1 MKIAKVCVIG
11 AGVMGSGIAAQVANA
26 GFQALLLDIVPA
38 GAADRNVLAK
48 AAVAKLAVA
57 EPAPLMSKAAAK
69 LIEIGNVEDDLKRL
83 AECDWIIE
91 AVTERADIK
100 QALYKKIDAARRP
113 GSILSSNTSTLPL
126 HVLMAGMPEN
136 IKRDFC
142 ITHFFNPPR
151 YMRLLE
157 IVAGPETR
165 ADVIDAVTAFADEK
179 LGKAV
184 VKAKDTPGFIANR
197 IGVYWIQCA
206 ITAALEL
213 GLSVEEADAVMG
225 RPIGAPKSGVFDLL
239 DIVGLDLQPH
249 IDASLRAALPKTDAY
264 QALSSDFPLLQKM
277 IAEGLTG
284 RKGKGGF
291 YRLNKTGGVKTKEVI
306 DLKTGEYRKLAKVT
320 PESVDAAKAGLRA
333 LVSHQ
338 DRGGKFAW
346 IVLSKLLSYVTE
358 LVPQIADHIADVD
371 LAMRTGFNWKLGP
384 FEMIDQLGASWF
396 AEKLDQEKMPVPKL
410 LAEAAKQGGFYKALP
425 DGQTQLASGGRY
437 LPIVRPAGSMRLAD
451 IKLQSQPLAKNS
463 SASFWDLGDGVAC
476 LEFHSKMNS
485 LDPDSMSMAARAIDI
500 VSKDMKALVIY
511 NDGENFSVG
520 ANLGLALF
528 SANIGVW
535 PMLEELVA
543 QGQQVMKALKFAPF
557 PVIAAP
563 SGLALGGGCEFILH
577 CSAVQAHAET
587 YMGLV
592 EVGVGIVPGWGGCKE
607 MLIRFRPG
615 ASGPQGPMPAVMA
628 AFEQISLAKVSK
640 SAAHA
645 KELNYLR
652 KTDGITMNR
661 DRLLPDAKALALRL
675 AQDYRPPQPIEL
687 RLPGPTGAAALH
699 MAIQSYAQQGLALPH
714 DVTVSNQLARVL
726 SGGSTDI
733 TEIVSEDRV
742 MELEK
747 LAFMTLVK
755 TEPTLSRM
763 EVMLATG
770 KPLRN

>member
-100 QALYKKIDAARRP
+100 QALYKKIDAARKH

-136 IKRDFC
+136 LKRDFC

-384 FEMIDQLGASWF
+384 FQMIDQLGASWF

-425 DGQTQLASGGRY
+425 DGQTQLASDGRY

-451 IKLQSQPLAKNS
+451 IKQQSQPLAKNS

-485 LDPDSMSMAARAIDI
+485 LDPDSMTMAARAIDI

-563 SGLALGGGCEFILH
+563 SGLALGGGCEFIMH

-607 MLIRFRPG
+607 MLIRFCPG